1 MNKQAL
7 EKTKMQ
13 LRMNNPHIQIILGIK
28 HRSKTN
34 KTENTIQK
42 VKKMCNTEPTK
53 QLGVNTGAREG

>member
-1 MNKQAL
+1 
-7 EKTKMQ
+7 MQ

-28 HRSKTN
+28 YRSKTN

-53 QLGVNTGAREG
+53 KLGVNTGAREG

>member
-1 MNKQAL
+1 
-7 EKTKMQ
+7 MQ
-13 LRMNNPHIQIILGIK
+13 LRMNNPHIQIILGIR

-53 QLGVNTGAREG
+53 KLGVNTGARAFPVYYNTTEPL